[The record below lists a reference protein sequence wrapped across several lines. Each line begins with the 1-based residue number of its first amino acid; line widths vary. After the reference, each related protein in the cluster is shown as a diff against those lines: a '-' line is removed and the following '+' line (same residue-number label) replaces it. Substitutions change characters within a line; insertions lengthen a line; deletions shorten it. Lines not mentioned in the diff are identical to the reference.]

1 MKRFVLMH
9 VGFEQPT
16 PEIMQRWKTWFASV
30 ADRTV
35 EHIGLRAAREITR
48 DGAKNLPFGLD
59 ALTGMTIIDAES
71 MDEAEALAKTNPFIS
86 SIRIYEVAAH

>member
-35 EHIGLRAAREITR
+35 EHIGCCAR
-48 DGAKNLPFGLD
+48 DYAMAP
-59 ALTGMTIIDAES
+59 
-71 MDEAEALAKTNPFIS
+71 KTYRS
-86 SIRIYEVAAH
+86 A